1 MGEIKT
7 VCKFTMASSTNPRV
21 RRFNQMIRVGNQEQI
36 PKDVY
41 FGKPTITSGFGA
53 AINTYHPIMQ
63 NETTKTLLEWNYN
76 QYHDRYAH
84 LYPEDN
90 SGLNNYKIGQQ
101 NISHNYDKVDK
112 TFKEKKLQ
120 STIKKNILVQDNKPH
135 SWMRKQVHGDP
146 NSYSSFKDIFE
157 HRYLYNVNNPWPEG
171 EVGYGPFNRPSSNRN
186 GMNRSMYAGANP
198 FPSLRKKSGN
208 MMENG
213 DGTENAPVNDRAE
226 SVDNVYNRNNPV
238 HTDEQFLPSYGIN
251 HQNVKLQENK
261 QDQNMYKFEKV
272 NNEHGKQA
280 HLDEDF
286 MPSYDKNYMGS
297 MKTRKFAAT
306 PMKGM
311 RRNYTYNVSK
321 GNGTNSLSCDMNHGR
336 RGEIKAPTSYMF
348 RESQRMAAQKDS
360 HRQAINNRNGQAINP
375 NTNFRPDTTGYVD
388 PLRTV
393 DPVRIKD
400 RELAHAL
407 HDMNP
412 DAMA

>member
-1 MGEIKT
+1 MG
-7 VCKFTMASSTNPRV
+7 RV
-21 RRFNQMIRVGNQEQI
+21 RRFNQMIRVRNQEQI

-120 STIKKNILVQDNKPH
+120 STIKKNILVQANKPH

-171 EVGYGPFNRPSSNRN
+171 EVGYGPFNRPMSNRA

-198 FPSLRKKSGN
+198 FPNIRTK
-208 MMENG
+208 
-213 DGTENAPVNDRAE
+213 
-226 SVDNVYNRNNPV
+226 PV

-251 HQNVKLQENK
+251 HQNIKLEEDK
-261 QDQNMYKFEKV
+261 QNQNMYKMEKI

-286 MPSYDKNYMGS
+286 MPSYDKNYMGAL
-297 MKTRKFAAT
+297 KNRKFA
-306 PMKGM
+306 
-311 RRNYTYNVSK
+311 
-321 GNGTNSLSCDMNHGR
+321 
-336 RGEIKAPTSYMF
+336 
-348 RESQRMAAQKDS
+348 
-360 HRQAINNRNGQAINP
+360 
-375 NTNFRPDTTGYVD
+375 
-388 PLRTV
+388 
-393 DPVRIKD
+393 
-400 RELAHAL
+400 
-407 HDMNP
+407 
-412 DAMA
+412 